1 MIPDELVFSWTKE
14 RSEAKENICTGQ
26 QHPKKAETPSA
37 LSSVKSQADRVHLEC
52 SDRADGRVSCQ
63 QPGSHEA
70 SMARRRFSLFHM
82 LLPHTYHFHPKQMF
96 KQINNPFAVLKG

>member
-1 MIPDELVFSWTKE
+1 MIPDELVFSWRKE

-52 SDRADGRVSCQ
+52 SDSLTDACLANSPGATRPAWPEDVS
-63 QPGSHEA
+63 P
-70 SMARRRFSLFHM
+70 FSTCSY
-82 LLPHTYHFHPKQMF
+82 HTLITSIQSRCLSK
-96 KQINNPFAVLKG
+96 